1 VQGVRSTEYRCSCEN
16 VKVVG
21 PISNDCRVVV
31 QCIARPIEIY
41 ILLETVLRARRLLTV
56 LELAYV
62 LTLGLDKISRELD
75 EQRSLQSRLNQKDI
89 SDREKC
95 LELFGTCTLLV

>member
-1 VQGVRSTEYRCSCEN
+1 
-16 VKVVG
+16 
-21 PISNDCRVVV
+21 
-31 QCIARPIEIY
+31 
-41 ILLETVLRARRLLTV
+41 V

-89 SDREKC
+89 SLTEKNAWSFLNVSIVRVKGC
-95 LELFGTCTLLV
+95 QVSRATKTHVTC